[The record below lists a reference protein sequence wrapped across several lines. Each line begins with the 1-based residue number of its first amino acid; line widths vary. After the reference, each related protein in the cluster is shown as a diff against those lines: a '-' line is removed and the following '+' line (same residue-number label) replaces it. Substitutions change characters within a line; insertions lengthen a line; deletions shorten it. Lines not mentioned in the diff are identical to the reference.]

1 MSGSEDEH
9 HKDEGAER
17 MARAME
23 MALRRVLTD
32 AEVRRDFWRAGYE
45 EMSKHATTGAA
56 QWVGRRIVSSIGGAL
71 LAAGI
76 YLGFK
81 FGGWGK

>member
-1 MSGSEDEH
+1 MSDQYLNDRLTVDDIAHAQE
-9 HKDEGAER
+9 KA
-17 MARAME
+17 MRA
-23 MALRRVLTD
+23 VLAD
-32 AEVRRDFWRAGYE
+32 PEVRRDFWQAGYE
-45 EMSKHATTGAA
+45 EFVKHASKNAA
-56 QWVGRRIVSSIGGAL
+56 SWVGKRIISSIGGAL